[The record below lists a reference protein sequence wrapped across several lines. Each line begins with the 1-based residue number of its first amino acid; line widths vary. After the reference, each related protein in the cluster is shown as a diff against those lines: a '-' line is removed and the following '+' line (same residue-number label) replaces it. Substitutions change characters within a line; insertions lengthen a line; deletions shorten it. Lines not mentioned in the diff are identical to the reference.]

1 MPILSSTHNVSVS
14 YAEHSASI
22 WLQRYSDLDI
32 ETKLLEDLE
41 RHYGQS
47 KSGRRLRPEMHP
59 LCAAKCSDGRW
70 YRAKIVSHTETTAY
84 VHYIDYGNVEEVTLE
99 SVMVLEPRFYEPYQL
114 AVNVSLSVA
123 LTGTENEQVKILQ
136 LHLMN
141 KALGAVFYN
150 VHKKWVVDLTENGEK
165 LSDKLRTLNL
175 VEEEQA
181 AASESLSETQGTST
195 SNGKFNVCV
204 SHVDSPSQFWL
215 QRADEIACL
224 NERQEQL
231 QLEISDFPMMEDI
244 PEEGT
249 LCVAVYS
256 IDNLWYRAEVLDAD
270 EDITTV
276 RFIDYGNT
284 DVIDNKTRNIRQI
297 PDSWKHVERFALK
310 CRLDV
315 VPVDMEDW
323 NESICERFENLAT
336 STDTIQAAV
345 LADNS
350 TPKRVELFVNDKSV
364 SETLVEEKHAIIIN
378 TEQEPVDEIIDLELD
393 PHSAFVSHINSP
405 NEFWIQE
412 EKLVADLEVMADR
425 FIVADMFPKVNDV
438 KEGSLYVAKYP
449 EDEKWYRARVVSHD
463 DNGTRVIYVDYGNS
477 AVSTDIRAI
486 PEDLAT
492 IPPLSRKC
500 CLELPPRIREWS
512 ERTREEFIKLS
523 ADGATTFLLDV
534 LREQETSLVKLT
546 LDGQNVADILADICC
561 EQDLP
566 LVIEER
572 LPPLGEENSPNV
584 VVSHINGPGE
594 FWIQAESSIN
604 ELEVMSDR
612 LRDAESFVTL
622 NSFDIGTICAA
633 KYPEDGHWY
642 RAKIIARCGT
652 GSEVLYMD
660 YGNSAI
666 TMELRALPED
676 IANIPM
682 LSKRCA
688 LEKPSYVTAWS
699 EAACIKFKELAAE
712 GATMFQYE
720 TVDENDPTMRVRLSL
735 NGTSIVDLLS
745 DECENIS
752 EIGFDVPEKPK
763 ITSDTEGRQ
772 ETVFHGNYRPDKE
785 IPDLDEQVQRESIL
799 FDQTRMLESG
809 IDNETLDNNSSSNF
823 NANEECR
830 YVGRP
835 EKYYIFNSR
844 IAEKADENAENF
856 ETATTGSTGLEDD
869 QVSADTSNATRYVE
883 QNKSQVVTE
892 LTVDQIVESMM
903 RDSNA
908 RNATETRMI
917 DDTDPLKTQF
927 QCVAQTDISK
937 QEELLARMRSIDING
952 PAKDTQILEFMDRD
966 ITSNSS
972 TLRKHLTEDPG
983 RQKAHEVTNESELEN
998 STCQNADPTRIKK
1011 KEARSEVV
1019 LDTNEFFKLGSTT
1032 RNEII
1037 SAITN
1042 KGSPLEIQSRS
1053 TSVSH
1058 DSNPS
1063 ESTSMVKT
1071 TESSIGSVIKTD
1083 PADQR
1088 LVDG

>member
-1 MPILSSTHNVSVS
+1 M
-14 YAEHSASI
+14 
-22 WLQRYSDLDI
+22 
-32 ETKLLEDLE
+32 
-41 RHYGQS
+41 
-47 KSGRRLRPEMHP
+47 RL

-181 AASESLSETQGTST
+181 AAESLSETHEASTTS
-195 SNGKFNVCV
+195 KFNVCV

-215 QRADEIACL
+215 QRADEIASL

-249 LCVAVYS
+249 LCLAVYS

-284 DVIDNKTRNIRQI
+284 DVIDNKSRNIRQI
-297 PDSWKHVERFALK
+297 PDSWKRIERFALK

-323 NESICERFENLAT
+323 SESICERFENLVTPA
-336 STDTIQAAV
+336 DTIQAAI

-393 PHSAFVSHINSP
+393 PHSAFVSHIDSP

-500 CLELPPRIREWS
+500 CLELPSRIKEWS
-512 ERTREEFIKLS
+512 EQARREFIKLS

-534 LREQETSLVKLT
+534 LKEQETSLVKLT
-546 LDGQNVADILADICC
+546 LNGQNVADILADMCR
-561 EQDLP
+561 ERHLP
-566 LVIEER
+566 FVIEER

-584 VVSHINGPGE
+584 VVSHINSPGE

-642 RAKIIARCGT
+642 RAKIIAHCGT
-652 GSEVLYMD
+652 SSEVLYMD

-688 LEKPSYVTAWS
+688 LEKPSYVTSWS
-699 EAACIKFKELAAE
+699 ETACIKFKELAAE
-712 GATMFQYE
+712 GATMFQFD
-720 TVDENDPTMRVRLSL
+720 TVDENDSTMRVRLNV
-735 NGTSIVDLLS
+735 NGTSIVDLLLA
-745 DECENIS
+745 ECSENIA
-752 EIGFDVPEKPK
+752 EIGSDASEETK
-763 ITSDTEGRQ
+763 IASDIERRQ
-772 ETVFHGNYRPDKE
+772 ETFLHGNYRPGREISDLDKE
-785 IPDLDEQVQRESIL
+785 VPQQRESIL
-799 FDQTRMLESG
+799 LDQTKTLESG
-809 IDNETLDNNSSSNF
+809 IDNETLDRNSSSNF

-835 EKYYIFNSR
+835 EKYCTFNSR
-844 IAEKADENAENF
+844 TAEKADENF
-856 ETATTGSTGLEDD
+856 ETATIGSTDD
-869 QVSADTSNATRYVE
+869 EANADTSNAARYVE
-883 QNKSQVVTE
+883 QNKSVIRE
-892 LTVDQIVESMM
+892 LTVDQIVESMI
-903 RDSNA
+903 RDSN
-908 RNATETRMI
+908 RNAIETRMI
-917 DDTDPLKTQF
+917 NTDNTDSSKTQF
-927 QCVAQTDISK
+927 QFVARIDISE
-937 QEELLARMRSIDING
+937 QEGLLAQMMSIDING
-952 PAKDTQILEFMDRD
+952 PKDTQILEFMDKGMS
-966 ITSNSS
+966 SNSS
-972 TLRKHLTEDPG
+972 ALRKHPTEDPD
-983 RQKAHEVTNESELEN
+983 RRRVHEVTNESQP
-998 STCQNADPTRIKK
+998 QNFTQSADLTRIKK
-1011 KEARSEVV
+1011 KEARASEVV
-1019 LDTNEFFKLGSTT
+1019 LDTDEFLKLESSS

-1037 SAITN
+1037 PAIMN
-1042 KGSPLEIQSRS
+1042 KVPLQEIQSRS
-1053 TSVSH
+1053 TSVIH
-1058 DSNPS
+1058 DSNSS
-1063 ESTSMVKT
+1063 ESTSTMKM
-1071 TESSIGSVIKTD
+1071 TESSRSVIKTD

-1088 LVDG
+1088 LIDG

>member
-1 MPILSSTHNVSVS
+1 
-14 YAEHSASI
+14 
-22 WLQRYSDLDI
+22 
-32 ETKLLEDLE
+32 
-41 RHYGQS
+41 
-47 KSGRRLRPEMHP
+47 MHL
-59 LCAAKCSDGRW
+59 LCAVKCSDGRW
-70 YRAKIVSHTETTAY
+70 YRAKIISHTEIMAY
-84 VHYIDYGNVEEVTLE
+84 VHYIDYGNIEEVALE

-123 LTGTENEQVKILQ
+123 LAGTENEQVKILQ

-141 KALGAVFYN
+141 KSLGAVFYN

-181 AASESLSETQGTST
+181 ATGSLSQTHGASTST
-195 SNGKFNVCV
+195 SNLNVCV

-215 QRADEIACL
+215 QRADEIARL

-297 PDSWKHVERFALK
+297 PDSWKHIERFALK

-315 VPVDMEDW
+315 VSVDMEDW
-323 NESICERFENLAT
+323 NESICERFENLVT
-336 STDTIQAAV
+336 STDTIQATI
-345 LADNS
+345 LTDT
-350 TPKRVELFVNDKSV
+350 TPKRVELFVNGKSV
-364 SETLVEEKHAIIIN
+364 SERLVEEKHAIIIN
-378 TEQEPVDEIIDLELD
+378 TEQEPVDEIVDLELD
-393 PHSAFVSHINSP
+393 PHSAFVSHVNSP

-449 EDEKWYRARVVSHD
+449 EDDKWYRARVVSHD
-463 DNGTRVIYVDYGNS
+463 DNGHTQVIYVDYGNS

-486 PEDLAT
+486 PEDLAA

-500 CLELPPRIREWS
+500 CLEMPSPIKEWS
-512 ERTREEFIKLS
+512 EQARKEFSKLC

-534 LREQETSLVKLT
+534 LKEQETSLVKLT
-546 LDGQNVADILADICC
+546 LDGQNVVDILADMCR
-561 EQDLP
+561 ERHSLP

-584 VVSHINGPGE
+584 VVSHINDPGE

-622 NSFDIGTICAA
+622 NSSDIGTICAA

-642 RAKIIARCGT
+642 RAKIIARCGNS
-652 GSEVLYMD
+652 SEVLYMD

-676 IANIPM
+676 IVNIPM

-688 LEKPSYVTAWS
+688 LEEPSYVTTWS
-699 EAACIKFKELAAE
+699 ETACIKFKELAAE
-712 GATMFQYE
+712 GATMFQFE
-720 TVDENDPTMRVRLSL
+720 TVDENDPMRVRLSL
-735 NGTSIVDLLS
+735 NGTNIVGLLS
-745 DECENIS
+745 AECENIS
-752 EIGFDVPEKPK
+752 EIGSDAPGEKTE
-763 ITSDTEGRQ
+763 ITPDTEERYGG
-772 ETVFHGNYRPDKE
+772 TVFHGDYRLPGKEILGNSDKE
-785 IPDLDEQVQRESIL
+785 VRSCLEESIL
-799 FDQTRMLESG
+799 FDQTGIVESG
-809 IDNETLDNNSSSNF
+809 IDSETPDNSSSNF
-823 NANEECR
+823 NANETEYRCD
-830 YVGRP
+830 GKA
-835 EKYYIFNSR
+835 EKYYTFKNSR
-844 IAEKADENAENF
+844 IGGEKVDENFKTANAAGSRAE
-856 ETATTGSTGLEDD
+856 EAST
-869 QVSADTSNATRYVE
+869 DTSNA
-883 QNKSQVVTE
+883 SIVTE
-892 LTVDQIVESMM
+892 LTVDEIVESMM
-903 RDSNA
+903 RDGNA
-908 RNATETRMI
+908 EVRVI
-917 DDTDPLKTQF
+917 DDTTDSLKTQCQF
-927 QCVAQTDISK
+927 LADELNEQEVSQIRSTDIRK
-937 QEELLARMRSIDING
+937 A
-952 PAKDTQILEFMDRD
+952 PKDTQILEFMEKD
-966 ITSNSS
+966 IPAANS
-972 TLRKHLTEDPG
+972 TLRRQLAEDPG
-983 RQKAHEVTNESELEN
+983 RQKVQSVTNESQPRN
-998 STCQNADPTRIKK
+998 SETQNADLTRIKRK
-1011 KEARSEVV
+1011 QEASSEMV
-1019 LDTNEFFKLGSTT
+1019 LDTDEFLKLASST
-1032 RNEII
+1032 RNEMI

-1042 KGSPLEIQSRS
+1042 KIPLEIQPRS
-1053 TSVSH
+1053 TSVIH
-1058 DSNPS
+1058 DSNS
-1063 ESTSMVKT
+1063 FESTSTVKT
-1071 TESSIGSVIKTD
+1071 TESSRSVIKTD
-1083 PADQR
+1083 SADQR
-1088 LVDG
+1088 LIDG